1 VLGLPP
7 VTTQAIRLTAYASG
21 GGCATKIPQA
31 DLAGILAALPAT
43 ADVPDLLVGTRTAD
57 DAAVYR
63 LSDERA
69 LVVTTDFFAP
79 VVDDPGDYGA
89 IAAANALSDV
99 YAMGGTPLLA
109 LNIVAWP
116 GEDVLPAGI
125 LALVLAAGAQTVRE
139 AGAVLAGGH
148 SVRDQEPKYGLA
160 VVGIVHPDR
169 VTTNAGGRAGD
180 ALVLTKPLGTGIVS
194 NATKLGEAP
203 AAVAEAAIASM
214 RRLNRD
220 AAQAAARHGVRC
232 VTDVTGFGLLGHAR
246 NVAMA
251 SGCSVE
257 IDATALP
264 VLPGVAELVAA
275 GLVPGGSRRNQAYA
289 DTWTEWDGA
298 VTPLQRT
305 VATDAQ
311 TSGGLLLAVDPSRA
325 DALTDDIRAA
335 GGVADVVG
343 RLRARGATPV
353 RVVAA

>member
-1 VLGLPP
+1 VS
-7 VTTQAIRLTAYASG
+7 TSTIRLTAYASG

-31 DLAGILAALPAT
+31 ELSGILAALLLPHDA
-43 ADVPDLLVGTRTAD
+43 PDLMVGSSTAD

-63 LSDERA
+63 LSDEQA

-116 GEDVLPAGI
+116 GEDVLPPEV
-125 LALVLAAGAQTVRE
+125 LADVLAAGAETVRS
-139 AGAVLAGGH
+139 AGAVVAGGH

-160 VVGIVHPDR
+160 VVGTVHPQR
-169 VTTNAGGRAGD
+169 VVTNGNGRPGNV
-180 ALVLTKPLGTGIVS
+180 LVLTKLLGTGIVS

-203 AAVAEAAIASM
+203 ADVTAAAVASM

-220 AAQAAARHGVRC
+220 AAAAAARVGVRC
-232 VTDVTGFGLLGHAR
+232 ATDITGFGLLGHAR
-246 NVAMA
+246 NIALG
-251 SGCSVE
+251 SGCAVE
-257 IDATALP
+257 IRAAALP
-264 VLPGVAELVAA
+264 MLPGVPELVAA
-275 GLVPGGSRRNQAYA
+275 GLVPGGSRRNLTYA

-298 VTPLQRT
+298 VSDLQRT

-311 TSGGLLLAVDPSRA
+311 TSGGLLLAVDSARA
-325 DALTDDIRAA
+325 GELVDDIRNG
-335 GGVADVVG
+335 GGVAEVVG
-343 RLRARGATPV
+343 RLVPPADAPV
-353 RVVAA
+353 RVVAG